1 MVSQDSEEVAIAEQP
16 SQNAQK
22 LMEGGQE
29 FATREVWL
37 QEVWTRKLVEELW
50 ASDAPVLEKLKLSLN
65 PERASELLAAAP
77 APIAEVLWKNNRQS
91 DGSGFLVV

>member
-50 ASDAPVLEKLKLSLN
+50 ASDAPVLEKLKLN
-65 PERASELLAAAP
+65 PKP
-77 APIAEVLWKNNRQS
+77 
-91 DGSGFLVV
+91 